1 MLKKGTS
8 HRILVNLNEFS
19 EFLSNWYF
27 WWKSRRAWQMWSWDQ
42 LMANDSITSSAKILL
57 TLASHHHA
65 VGIKNAAHFIP
76 WKGSWN
82 QGADADCE
90 ACNMG
95 NISHRNCS
103 VCCHH
108 LRLVFQIFK
117 TIPRLNHGLSW
128 RILLWILFVWF
139 SSCFIPYIFFTSHLP
154 PISSPT
160 CIRVCSMSCW
170 DCSRTISTR
179 CSQVFDTASAR
190 SCPGGWVTY
199 PPGGLQVESELED
212 IPARLY
218 LFLDCYHTKMQVTN
232 NHKNDNITFWDFWG
246 NNTYKPSHSTG
257 EWCMPQASRSQ
268 YTQHFVEMMQPSG
281 FHSAKTGDGST
292 PVPPTWKIFRV
303 PMLLTQLR

>member
-108 LRLVFQIFK
+108 LRLVCQIFK
-117 TIPRLNHGLSW
+117 PIPRLNHGLSW
-128 RILLWILFVWF
+128 RIPLWITFCWVLLLFH
-139 SSCFIPYIFFTSHLP
+139 PLHLFHFP
-154 PISSPT
+154 SPT
-160 CIRVCSMSCW
+160 HFI
-170 DCSRTISTR
+170 TNLH
-179 CSQVFDTASAR
+179 
-190 SCPGGWVTY
+190 P
-199 PPGGLQVESELED
+199 
-212 IPARLY
+212 RL
-218 LFLDCYHTKMQVTN
+218 L
-232 NHKNDNITFWDFWG
+232 HKLL
-246 NNTYKPSHSTG
+246 
-257 EWCMPQASRSQ
+257 R
-268 YTQHFVEMMQPSG
+268 
-281 FHSAKTGDGST
+281 
-292 PVPPTWKIFRV
+292 
-303 PMLLTQLR
+303 LLTDHLHSLLTSLRHRFSAVLPRWLVG